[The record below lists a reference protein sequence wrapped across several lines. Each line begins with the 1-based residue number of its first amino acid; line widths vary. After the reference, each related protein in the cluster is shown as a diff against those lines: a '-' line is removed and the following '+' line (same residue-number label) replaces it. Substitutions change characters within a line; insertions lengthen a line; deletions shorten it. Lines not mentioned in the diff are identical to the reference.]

1 MKNHLVKT
9 TFLSL
14 GTAVLLGMTACGSS
28 NDEEATA
35 PTAATLNSGVAIDGL
50 LSNAKVCIDVNL
62 NDLCDSGEDATT
74 TDVTTG
80 EFSLTST
87 QSGPLLVVG
96 GNDLGT
102 GLAFTG
108 ALKAPQGS
116 TVITPL
122 TSAIQAMIENGATK
136 EKAEESL
143 KAALGIASDVELT
156 KFNPL
161 IEISTDNAAKAKK
174 VLEKQAELQTLV
186 HGVATTL
193 ASADSQ
199 TTIEKAMQSVFKE
212 LTKKYNNVKSEVALD
227 ANDVAETISE
237 ASKVIY
243 AGDTTKQQTVE
254 NAKTDA
260 SQNILLT
267 ATATAQ
273 AIQNASSSD
282 LLEKF
287 NEGIKTANT
296 TLQKGL
302 DSAFNNYVSQVTAS
316 GATLPYTVLD
326 NTIDDGKNPGT
337 PMEIRNGGFGSAAAA
352 DPMNANRFYAL
363 TDRGPNATYTGA
375 DGKGKMFPTPEYTP
389 RIGHFE
395 IAQDGSVSLV
405 KEILL
410 KDTNNNNITGL
421 PNPIAVGGTGE
432 IPYDK
437 DGNTLKNSDD
447 SFKTDIFGLDG
458 EGLAV
463 LKDGTFWV
471 SDEYGPHMVHFD
483 TTGKEI
489 GRINPFVDDNRTTI
503 NLPAEFKYRRANRGM
518 EGLTITPDQ
527 KTLVGIMQSTMD
539 LPTSAVHTSDITRIV
554 TVNLDTNVTSQYLY
568 KQEKAANSNS
578 EIVALSND
586 SFLVIERDG
595 TFYKD
600 GVDGQ
605 KHVYKINLSTGTNL
619 EAITD
624 SGDLAQDATLGLT
637 IKGKTLE
644 EAVIDSGNWDT
655 LSQNHIYPVAKT
667 LVIDMIKENKYPHDK
682 MEGLI
687 VFSENKLGVLNDDDF
702 ATWVTAGVLE
712 QKYLDTENTIVDGNT
727 LYVVD
732 ANLSAHVPSLQ
743 KVGSFDTNTEAASEI
758 VAYDKASKR
767 MFATNGAA
775 NKIDIINIADVTSPT
790 LVSQID
796 LSPYGTGVNSVAS
809 YDGKIAVA
817 VEVKSTDGLI
827 TNSKGNVVL
836 FDTNGNHQETIEVGY
851 LPDMLTFNEDGTKVI
866 VANEGEPNGDYSVD
880 PIGSI
885 GIITLADSSYVD
897 VNFTGATLTDAADG
911 TPVRLGA
918 TPSNDQA
925 KDLEPEYITVSG
937 NYAYVTLQENSAMAK
952 VNLTT
957 NALEYVKSYG
967 AKSYEA
973 DSNNTIDIEEDG
985 VISMKSYPGLFG
997 LYMPDSIASY
1007 TSNGA
1012 TYLVTANEGD
1022 GREYPV
1028 ADVNTSLNTGDTLT
1042 DEKKI
1047 SKLTLDS
1054 SIADAYAVDNDLKV
1068 VIDMGSTTT
1077 DGKGTYTKLYTYG
1090 ARSFSIWDA
1099 DGDLVWDS
1107 GDAISKLVAQ
1117 YEPELFNQD
1126 AGEIDGRSGNK
1137 GAEPE
1142 ALTVGTINGK
1152 TYAFVGLERQSA
1164 IIVYDITTPTSPTF
1178 VDYVKAEV
1186 NGDISPEGMKFVSA
1200 TDSPNGKN
1208 LLLVSYE
1215 VSGSTV
1221 VYEINNL
1228 K

>member
-9 TFLSL
+9 TILSL

-28 NDEEATA
+28 SDEEATT
-35 PTAATLNSGVAIDGL
+35 TATTNSGIAIDGVL
-50 LSNAKVCIDVNL
+50 VGSTVCIDVNA
-62 NDLCDSGEDATT
+62 NAVCDADEDKTITNA
-74 TDVTTG
+74 TTG
-80 EFSLTST
+80 EFTLSST
-87 QSGPLLVVG
+87 QVGPLLVVG
-96 GNDLGT
+96 GDDLGT
-102 GLAFTG
+102 GLPFTG

-122 TSAIQAMIENGATK
+122 TSAIQAMIENGSTK
-136 EKAEESL
+136 ETAEESL
-143 KAALGIASDVELT
+143 KAALGIAADVELT

-161 IEISTDNAAKAKK
+161 VEISGTNAANAKK
-174 VLEKQAELQTLV
+174 VLQKQAQLQTLV
-186 HGVATTL
+186 HGVASTL
-193 ASADSQ
+193 ASADS
-199 TTIEKAMQSVFKE
+199 TTSIEKAMDSVFKE
-212 LTKKYNNVKSEVALD
+212 LTKKYNNATSEVTLD
-227 ANDVAETISE
+227 ADDIADTISE
-237 ASKVIY
+237 ASKVVY
-243 AGDTTKQQTVE
+243 ANDTTKQKAVE
-254 NAKTDA
+254 DAQANA

-273 AIQNASSSD
+273 AIQDANSSD

-287 NEGIKTANT
+287 NEGMKTANT

-302 DSAFNNYVSQVTAS
+302 DSAFNNYVSSVSSS

-337 PMEIRNGGFGSAAAA
+337 PMEIRNGGFGSAATA
-352 DPMNANRFYAL
+352 DPMNSNRFYAL

-395 IAQDGSVSLV
+395 IAEDGSVSLV

-410 KDTNNNNITGL
+410 KDTQDNNITGL

-483 TTGKEI
+483 ATGKEI
-489 GRINPFVDDNRTTI
+489 GRINPFVDDNRTML

-527 KTLVGIMQSTMD
+527 KTLVGIMQSTMA
-539 LPTSAVHTSDITRIV
+539 LPDSSVQNADITRIV
-554 TVNLDTNVTSQYLY
+554 TVNLDTNATSQYLY

-595 TFYKD
+595 SFYKD
-600 GVDGQ
+600 GIDGQ
-605 KHVYKINLSTGTNL
+605 KHVYKINLSSGTNL
-619 EAITD
+619 ETIVD
-624 SGDLAQDATLGLT
+624 SGDLVQNTDLGLT
-637 IKGKTLE
+637 IKGMTLE
-644 EAVIDSGNWDT
+644 EAVFQGENWDT

-667 LVIDMIKENKYPHDK
+667 LVIDMVKENEYPHDK

-687 VFSENKLGVLNDDDF
+687 VFNENKLGVLNDDDF
-702 ATWVTAGVLE
+702 ATWVTGGVLE
-712 QKYLDTENTIVDGNT
+712 QKYLDTANTKVDGNT

-732 ANLSAHVPSLQ
+732 ANLSAHVPTLQ
-743 KVGSFDTNTEAASEI
+743 KVGSFDTDTEGASEI
-758 VAYDKASKR
+758 VAYDKTSKR
-767 MFATNGAA
+767 MFVTNGAA
-775 NKIDIINIADVTSPT
+775 NKIDIINIADIISPT

-796 LSPYGTGVNSVAS
+796 LSPYGTGVNSAAS
-809 YDGKIAVA
+809 YNGKVAVA

-827 TNSKGNVVL
+827 TNSKGKVVL

-851 LPDMLTFNEDGTKVI
+851 LPDMVTFNEDGTKVV

-885 GIITLADSSYVD
+885 GVITLADSSYVD
-897 VNFTGATLTDAADG
+897 INFTGATLTDASDG

-925 KDLEPEYITVSG
+925 KDLEPEYIAVSG

-967 AKSYEA
+967 AKSYET

-985 VISMKSYPGLFG
+985 VINMKSYPGLFG
-997 LYMPDSIASY
+997 LYMPDSISSY

-1012 TYLVTANEGD
+1012 AYLVTANEGD

-1028 ADVNTSLNTGDTLT
+1028 DDVNSSLETGDTLT

-1047 SKLTLDS
+1047 SKLDLDS
-1054 SIADAYAVDNDLKV
+1054 SIASAYDDENDLKV
-1068 VIDMGSTTT
+1068 VIDMGDT
-1077 DGKGTYTKLYTYG
+1077 DNDGYYEKLYTYG
-1090 ARSFSIWDA
+1090 ARSFSIWDSS
-1099 DGDLVWDS
+1099 GDLVWDS

-1126 AGEIDGRSGNK
+1126 EGEIDGRSGNK

-1152 TYAFVGLERQSA
+1152 TYVFVGLERQSA
-1164 IIVYDITTPTSPTF
+1164 IIVYDITTPKNPTF

-1186 NGDISPEGMKFVSA
+1186 NGDISPEGMKFIPAV
-1200 TDSPNGKN
+1200 DSPNGKD